1 MKPLKIFAYIILST
15 IMALGVYSCTEV
27 YINTDW
33 IPSLESHYLKASE
46 TKFTEYSAKATN
58 ETFSVT
64 TINTPWTFTS
74 VPSWISLNPS
84 SGSSN
89 RTVTM
94 SISENPNAEWRTG
107 IFYLSPSQKDIQLT
121 SKAITVMQCS
131 ASASLD
137 IDKTNI
143 TLPGSYTVYTRE
155 VTANCTWS
163 ASTTASWLSL
173 STSDATLQIT
183 ATANTDLYYRSAT
196 ISIKY
201 GTNSTTLQVSQAP
214 AQVTAS
220 ATTLKCDNTAS
231 KFEVELTSDAAWSTV
246 VSDSWINVSPASGAA
261 GTSKLNIEIA
271 PNESVNA
278 RTGAVTLKIGSSSRT
293 QISIEQKGLYL
304 DTEYQLLYFSSGSDD
319 QILHVESNTN
329 WVVESK
335 PNWVNLSALKG
346 SGSADLEVTTDD
358 NPNTATREGA
368 IILQVPGV
376 SLQCIVDI
384 IQYGKTFAATSNL
397 LEFDASAASQQF
409 SFYSD
414 ATWRAT
420 LSDSWFSASPLSGVG
435 DATITVSVNENK
447 SVNERTG
454 KLSYLYADSQS
465 DITIHQS
472 AKYLTVD
479 NPAFDFTS
487 KGGSHLI
494 DLATNEHWTAQVE
507 HNVDWLT
514 LSQSSGDGNGQIT
527 IAVKDNPSVNAR
539 STAVVITPEY
549 AQPVRILVSQKARQ
563 LKVSSESILLFARG
577 GTSSPI
583 TIETDGTYT
592 LSTEDSWFTI
602 TQGSDNT
609 FTVTASAHTAV
620 EARRGS
626 VHIQLTDLKEGALSL
641 DVPVVQ
647 AGEGGSFIFN
657 PYEQDQDWN
666 IASND
671 TISISIKAY
680 TTDADWNI
688 KGDYS
693 VTIQVKGYTSD
704 YDWNAKESGACNVS
718 INPYGTDIPWGNTSE
733 TSGTIKTNP
742 YSNDSNWNR

>member
-1 MKPLKIFAYIILST
+1 MTVEANST
-15 IMALGVYSCTEV
+15 
-27 YINTDW
+27 
-33 IPSLESHYLKASE
+33 
-46 TKFTEYSAKATN
+46 
-58 ETFSVT
+58 
-64 TINTPWTFTS
+64 
-74 VPSWISLNPS
+74 
-84 SGSSN
+84 
-89 RTVTM
+89 
-94 SISENPNAEWRTG
+94 AELRTG
-107 IFYLSPSQKDIQLT
+107 IFYLSPTEESLSIS
-121 SKAITVMQCS
+121 SKAISVTQNG
-131 ASASLD
+131 ATRSLE
-137 IDKTNI
+137 IDQTNI
-143 TLPGSYTVYTRE
+143 SLPGCYNTYTRK
-155 VTANCTWS
+155 VTANCSWS
-163 ASTTASWLSL
+163 ATTDATWLTVSAKDSVLNITAVANTTA
-173 STSDATLQIT
+173 TYRTTTIT
-183 ATANTDLYYRSAT
+183 
-196 ISIKY
+196 IKY
-201 GTNSTTLQVSQAP
+201 GTNSKKLQVSQAP

-220 ATTLKCDNTAS
+220 VTTLECDNMAS
-231 KFEVELTSDAAWSTV
+231 KFEVELTSDAAWSTE

-304 DTEYQLLYFSSGSDD
+304 DTEYQLLYFSSRTDD

-335 PNWVNLSALKG
+335 PNWVSISALKG
-346 SGSADLEVTTDD
+346 TGSANLEVTAED
-358 NPNTATREGA
+358 NPNTASREGV
-368 IILQVPGV
+368 IIFQVPGV

-447 SVNERTG
+447 SVDERTG

-507 HNVDWLT
+507 HDVNWLT

-680 TTDADWNI
+680 TTDADWNV
-688 KGDYS
+688 KGNYS

-718 INPYGTDIPWGNTSE
+718 INPYGTDIPWGNTST